1 MMFSGHVMFSKI
13 SIRTKITA
21 VVAGLLLAL
30 IATGAFAVWNMQ
42 VINAAVV
49 DIRSNWLPSV
59 RVIGELRATT
69 ITYRNAV
76 RQHLLFDR
84 AQDKAD
90 LDKRIEP
97 IVERMAQNIADYEK
111 LISAPQERAL
121 FDEWHGLWNEYMRG
135 AQEVLLLSRAAAGR
149 FPQEANDLNSR
160 TVNPIGLNADK
171 VLASAIDL
179 NNKGADAAGAEAA
192 IAYSR
197 AVKTLVTTVTIA
209 GILGALVAF
218 FVMRTVS
225 QGIKAIVSPMRALS
239 AGDLSAEVTHQGE
252 RTEIGQMADA
262 LQVFKQALIAKK
274 DAEEARAEQE
284 HQQAELRSREMHRL
298 ADLFEGAVGEIV
310 QTVSSTSSQLEAS
323 AGTLRATAERTQDVA
338 TGVAAASEETT
349 TNVQSVASAS
359 EELAAS
365 VGEVGRQVQESSRIA
380 TEAVQQARV
389 TNEQITRLAQAA
401 VRIGDVVDLINSIA
415 AQTNLL
421 ALNATIE
428 AARAGDAGRGFAV
441 VASEVKALAEQTAK
455 ATEEIRLQVSG
466 MQDATGK
473 SVAAIADIGGTISRM
488 SEIATAVA
496 VAVEQQG
503 AATGEIA
510 RNIQQAA
517 QGTGDVSVGVAD
529 VQRGAAETGSAS
541 AQLLSSARLLS
552 RDSTRLKD
560 EVAHFLRTV
569 RA

>member
-1 MMFSGHVMFSKI
+1 MFSKI

>member
-1 MMFSGHVMFSKI
+1 MFSNI

-21 VVAGLLLAL
+21 VVSGLLLAL
-30 IATGAFAVWNMQ
+30 IGTGVFAVWNMQ

-90 LDKRIEP
+90 LDKRIET
-97 IVERMAQNIADYEK
+97 IAERMAQNIADYKK
-111 LISAPQERAL
+111 LISSPQERAL
-121 FDEWHGLWNEYMRG
+121 FDEWSGLWNDYMKG
-135 AQEVLLLSRAAAGR
+135 AQEVLILSRAAAGR

-160 TVNPIGLNADK
+160 NVNPIGLDADK

-192 IAYSR
+192 IAYIS
-197 AVKTLVTTVTIA
+197 AVKTLVATVTIA
-209 GILGALVAF
+209 GLLGALVAF

-225 QGIKAIVSPMRALS
+225 QGINAIVSPMRALS

-284 HQQAELRSREMHRL
+284 RQQAELRRREMHRL
-298 ADLFEGAVGEIV
+298 ADAFEGAVGEIV
-310 QTVSSTSSQLEAS
+310 QTVSSASSQLEAS
-323 AGTLRATAERTQDVA
+323 AGTLRATAERTQDVVA
-338 TGVAAASEETT
+338 GVAAASEEAT

-380 TEAVQQARV
+380 DEAVRQAEI
-389 TNEQITRLAQAA
+389 TNEQIERLAQAA
-401 VRIGDVVDLINSIA
+401 ARIGDVVDLINSIA
-415 AQTNLL
+415 GQTNLL

-455 ATEEIRLQVSG
+455 ATEEIGQQVGS
-466 MQDATGK
+466 MQAATEK
-473 SVAAIADIGGTISRM
+473 SVAAITDISGTISRM

-496 VAVEQQG
+496 AAVEQQG
-503 AATGEIA
+503 AATHEIA

-517 QGTGDVSVGVAD
+517 QGTGGVSAGVAN

-541 AQLLSSARLLS
+541 AQLLSSAGLLS
-552 RDSTRLKD
+552 RDSTRLRE